1 MENLGLRIS
10 ANIRKAMKEKKIKN
24 YELAAKLGKTKENL
38 SMFFS
43 RLEKGGG
50 SNTRVLNEI
59 AEALE
64 VPLSI
69 FFE

>member
-10 ANIRKAMKEKKIKN
+10 ANIRKVMKEKQIKN
-24 YELAAKLGKTKENL
+24 YELAEKLGKTKENL

-43 RLEKGGG
+43 RLEKGGS
-50 SNTRVLNEI
+50 SNTRVLNAI